1 MPILLGLI
9 GIIVAGLFWILRT
22 HGAVKGLQEVNRD
35 TKGLQRRAVSTLQNL
50 VGTPLQRVRDPR
62 LAAVI
67 LMIQLVRTGSPLT
80 ASEKTRILEYMER
93 PLEVDRISA
102 TFERA
107 WGYTQARLPFS
118 QVADALAPL
127 LRDALTV
134 AERGELIAMLTQVA
148 SAHSPPSELQRE
160 GIARLKRRL
169 LVGEGPVL
177 VRGRGESA

>member
-9 GIIVAGLFWILRT
+9 AIIAAGLFWILRV
-22 HGAVKGLQEVNRD
+22 HGTVKGLQAVDRD
-35 TKGLQRRAVSTLQNL
+35 TKGLQRRALSTLAGL

-67 LMIQLVRTGSPLT
+67 LMIQIVRTGSTLT
-80 ASEKTRILEYMER
+80 ASEKTRILEYMET

-107 WGYTQARLPFS
+107 WGYTHARLPFS

-127 LRDALTV
+127 LRDALTLS
-134 AERGELIAMLTQVA
+134 ERTALIAMLKHVA
-148 SAHSPPSELQRE
+148 GAHSPPSELQRE

-169 LVGEGPVL
+169 LAGEGRNL
-177 VRGRGESA
+177 ERRGEAV

>member
-22 HGAVKGLQEVNRD
+22 HGTVKGLQEVNRD
-35 TKGLQRRAVSTLQNL
+35 TKGLQRRAVSTFANL

-80 ASEKTRILEYMER
+80 ASEKTQILDYMEK

-127 LRDALTV
+127 LRDALTP
-134 AERGELIAMLTQVA
+134 AERGELIVMLTKVA
-148 SAHSPPSELQRE
+148 AAHSPPSELQRE

-169 LVGEGPVL
+169 LAGDGRAPAREPGET
-177 VRGRGESA
+177 A

>member
-22 HGAVKGLQEVNRD
+22 HGTVKGLQEVNRD
-35 TKGLQRRAVSTLQNL
+35 TKGLQRRAVSTFQNL

-80 ASEKTRILEYMER
+80 ASEKTRILEYMET

-107 WGYTQARLPFS
+107 WGYTRARLPFS

-127 LRDALTV
+127 LRDALTP

-169 LVGEGPVL
+169 LVGEKPVL
-177 VRGRGESA
+177 VQGQG